1 MIKEEYK
8 KRRLPFCKAA
18 AEVMRVPDW
27 IIRQLE
33 KLADWIGAF
42 SWEGEHIG
50 RKILLATGAAACCFA
65 VGFAL
70 LALFSSAED
79 PASTEEAIEAPIYIE
94 VKPGMTAGEIGR
106 ILDERRVIAH
116 RYYFWLLAKA
126 NGVEGSF
133 QTGIYKL
140 RRQME
145 AREVLEILVHGRT
158 APLRFTIPEGF
169 TVNEIAER
177 LGQEGIA
184 LTEDVK
190 AEAVRF
196 APYRYM
202 EQTASATYQAE
213 GFLFPDTYE
222 IEPGMTARDIL
233 LMMARNFDERLTED
247 MRRRAADMG
256 LSVFDLVILASLVE
270 KEARFEEDRGIIA
283 QVFLERLRIGMPLQ
297 SCATIQYLLN
307 APKEDVSYADTEI
320 ESPYNTYQHMGLPP
334 GPVANPGLASIEAVL
349 SPANTNYLYF
359 VADREGH
366 HHYSRSYS
374 DHLVLVEQV
383 R

>member
-1 MIKEEYK
+1 M
-8 KRRLPFCKAA
+8 
-18 AEVMRVPDW
+18 MGVPDW
-27 IIRQLE
+27 MIRQLE

-50 RKILLATGAAACCFA
+50 RKILLGTGAAAVGAA
-65 VGFAL
+65 VVFFLTMFLTPAEVPLSGDKT
-70 LALFSSAED
+70 LA
-79 PASTEEAIEAPIYIE
+79 APIYIE
-94 VKPGMTAGEIGR
+94 VKPGMTADDIGR
-106 ILDERRVIAH
+106 ILAERHVVAH
-116 RYYFWLLAKA
+116 RYYFWLLAKT

-133 QTGIYKL
+133 QTGTYKL
-140 RRQME
+140 HRQME
-145 AREVLEILVHGRT
+145 AREVLEMLVHGKT

-169 TVNEIAER
+169 NVNEIAER

-184 LTEDVK
+184 PTEDVK
-190 AEAVRF
+190 AEAVQF

-202 EQTASATYQAE
+202 EKTAAATYQAE

-256 LSVFDLVILASLVE
+256 LSVFDLVTLASLVE
-270 KEARFEEDRGIIA
+270 KEARFEEDRAIIA

-297 SCATIQYLLN
+297 SDTTIQYLLH
-307 APKEDVSYADTEI
+307 APKEDVTFADTEI
-320 ESPYNTYQHMGLPP
+320 ASPYNTYQHIGLPP
-334 GPVANPGLASIEAVL
+334 GPIANPGTASLEAVL
-349 SPANTNYLYF
+349 YPADTDYLYF

-366 HHYSRSYS
+366 NHYSRTYS

>member
-1 MIKEEYK
+1 M
-8 KRRLPFCKAA
+8 
-18 AEVMRVPDW
+18 
-27 IIRQLE
+27 
-33 KLADWIGAF
+33 
-42 SWEGEHIG
+42 
-50 RKILLATGAAACCFA
+50 
-65 VGFAL
+65 
-70 LALFSSAED
+70 
-79 PASTEEAIEAPIYIE
+79 
-94 VKPGMTAGEIGR
+94 
-106 ILDERRVIAH
+106 
-116 RYYFWLLAKA
+116 
-126 NGVEGSF
+126 
-133 QTGIYKL
+133 
-140 RRQME
+140 
-145 AREVLEILVHGRT
+145 
-158 APLRFTIPEGF
+158 
-169 TVNEIAER
+169 
-177 LGQEGIA
+177 
-184 LTEDVK
+184 
-190 AEAVRF
+190 RF

-247 MRRRAADMG
+247 MRRRAADRG

-270 KEARFEEDRGIIA
+270 KEARFEEDRAIIA

-374 DHLVLVEQV
+374 DHLMLVEQV